1 MQVPRPEKKDE
12 DLGLKFLDEP
22 SSSQSDPTVLELQL
36 RAMSKKLQ
44 YGDVVVRSIDNASK
58 NPIAIEKWIQS
69 ISDLHRSRPPPQV
82 SSSKPQQDHVNRLV
96 ELLLN
101 VDISPL
107 SFIYLITLFYLL
119 IYNRC
124 EINCRLSLTFVGKG
138 QKYCF
143 HSLSYAIITLTLS
156 FTFSITVPLSHTR
169 FITSGTCLTLTHS
182 WMCGQRNLNSPFKP
196 SSCLLLTWIFH

>member
-1 MQVPRPEKKDE
+1 MIMQVPRPDKKDE

-82 SSSKPQQDHVNRLV
+82 SSSKSQLDHVNHLV
-96 ELLLN
+96 ELLLYVN
-101 VDISPL
+101 IPHL
-107 SFIYLITLFYLL
+107 GFIYLITLFYLL
-119 IYNRC
+119 IIHDRC

-143 HSLSYAIITLTLS
+143 NSLSYAIITLTLS
-156 FTFSITVPLSHTR
+156 FSI
-169 FITSGTCLTLTHS
+169 
-182 WMCGQRNLNSPFKP
+182 NSPSLPTLFCHTP
-196 SSCLLLTWIFH
+196 GPLQATHA